1 MRLPPYQAT
10 SSLVFTPSIC
20 TSDADSYWFDLDLRL
35 RAAGQNHGFS
45 QKPNHAKEKE
55 IAPPDEQRRELASSP
70 LVSEDGT
77 ADVEPDAL
85 AVASLHHLAASAAG
99 DEGWGWE
106 ELRRRRL
113 PGRERNPSG
122 RRWWWFMYP
131 SIAGMDGQ
139 DRMDPHLLLCA
150 VEAGRGL
157 SHYCFAGPCSLTR
170 LDRLRKGLICGV
182 NGLYK

>member
-1 MRLPPYQAT
+1 
-10 SSLVFTPSIC
+10 VFTPSIC
-20 TSDADSYWFDLDLRL
+20 TSEADSYWFDLDLR
-35 RAAGQNHGFS
+35 RAPPVKPTDSVRNQNH
-45 QKPNHAKEKE
+45 ATEKE

-70 LVSEDGT
+70 LVSEDGA

-157 SHYCFAGPCSLTR
+157 SQL
-170 LDRLRKGLICGV
+170 
-182 NGLYK
+182 LYVGH